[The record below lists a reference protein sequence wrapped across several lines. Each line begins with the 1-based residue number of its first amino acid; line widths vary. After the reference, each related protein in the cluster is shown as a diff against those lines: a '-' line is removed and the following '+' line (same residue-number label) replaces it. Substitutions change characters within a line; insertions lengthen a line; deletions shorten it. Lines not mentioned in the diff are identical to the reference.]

1 MAVRRRMLRHD
12 RAFTLIEL
20 LVVVAIIALLISI
33 LLPSLGKAREQ
44 ARTTICANGVRQWG
58 MALQY
63 YENDYTYFLPYEGAT
78 SSAAT
83 ITDNGAWY
91 NALPPYVS
99 APRYYLIYPGL
110 TARLGTTAT
119 DPDTGMTY
127 TITNSPSA
135 NAGGFK
141 NSWIWY
147 CPTQIINTKNSGSG
161 LNSFHYGMNA
171 VLNGS
176 TAFGGNG
183 NTKYVKMSL
192 IDQPTFTPFIFDSS
206 ANMPSIVP
214 SDASNRHNG
223 KTNMLFLDQHVETL
237 YASKV
242 ITPTRTDPSQPFTS
256 EVGGL
261 RLVWGPFA
269 K

>member
-1 MAVRRRMLRHD
+1 MVVRRRMLRPD

-44 ARTTICANGVRQWG
+44 ARTTVCANGVRQWG

-63 YENDYTYFLPYEGAT
+63 YENDYTYFLPYEGTA
-78 SSAAT
+78 SAAGT
-83 ITDNGAWY
+83 VENGAWY

-99 APRYYLIYPGL
+99 APRYYLIYPGVS
-110 TARLGTTAT
+110 ARLGTTAT
-119 DPDTGMTY
+119 DPDTGVNY

-147 CPTQIINTKNSGSG
+147 CPTQVILSKNSGSG

-171 VLNGS
+171 VINGS
-176 TAFGGNG
+176 GAFGGSG
-183 NTKYVKMSL
+183 TTKYVKMSA
-192 IDQPTFTPFIFDSS
+192 IDQPTFTPFMFDSS
-206 ANMPSIVP
+206 ANTSAVDPS
-214 SDASNRHNG
+214 STSNRHNG
-223 KTNMLFLDQHVETL
+223 KANMLFLDQHVETIF
-237 YASKV
+237 ASKV
-242 ITPTRTDPSQPFTS
+242 ITPTRVDPNLPFVS
-256 EVGGL
+256 EVSGL